1 MKTAG
6 TRSAMIALVM
16 VLGSLIG
23 ASSAFAADLH
33 VETTGADSGVCGPLG
48 DPCATIAQATTNA
61 LSGDRVLIG
70 TGTFAQSASINPG
83 TKSLEYEGAGAS
95 NTIVTGNNATN
106 FPTSGLFTFRNT
118 GTTVAVR
125 DLQVTGFPGIGATGS
140 RFGIWIQPNPANP
153 ASAINATISDV
164 RFVGLTSPP
173 GGVFENA
180 VYAANN
186 NGTVT
191 IQNSE
196 ISDVMGNSV
205 LLENQRGA
213 ATVTGTTIT
222 KSTSNGSSA
231 IYDMLHQTG
240 ATNWDQT
247 GLHSFTNNTISTGA
261 AIAVIGGFTPT
272 NTLVADS
279 FPIGVTISGNEI
291 DTGSAS
297 TNAITLIN
305 AANDNT
311 GTAGQID
318 NAQITGNTISG
329 SSGGAGISLQGGIPD
344 ADITGNNIRNRAVG
358 VSLTRRTQSAAPNTT
373 WDHKPDGATIEAN
386 QIVDNTSGLTT
397 DPGVSVTANANGN
410 WWGCNAGPPVGAS
423 PVAGDCDSVSTFD
436 GAAITLAN
444 WIVLRITASPASAL
458 ASDGSATVTA
468 GFDQLNTGATA
479 PSVFPDGTLLPLTA
493 NGGSLLPLI
502 PSLTSS
508 LATSTFTSN
517 SGTGRSAT
525 ADFDHQ
531 SVTHTWDD
539 DTTAPVVTI
548 TSPTNGFETT
558 DASVDVFYTVTDF
571 GGGVTCDL
579 TDGDSV
585 PLAFGDNTITVSC
598 EDLAGNIG
606 TDSVTVTRLD
616 ATPPVVT
623 ITAPTNGTITASANV
638 TLQYAVTDDTATNCN
653 IADGASVS
661 LNAGANSITVVC
673 TDAFGNVG
681 FDSVAVI
688 RDNNPPVVTI
698 VSPLDGTI
706 TNLASVPLNFSVIND
721 YGSVSCDLV
730 DGAPVALSEGLNT
743 ITVSCTDAA
752 GNVGSDSI
760 DVTRDST
767 PPVLQIIAPLNGS
780 TTTAPST
787 TLEFTVTDSSAVV
800 CVPEDGDTVA
810 LAFGSNTIVVTC
822 TDAAGNVSTGSVSVT
837 RTSTVPPVVKITSPA
852 SGAIITASSV
862 ALAYEAASQDGTVS
876 CDPASGSSVPL
887 AVGTNT
893 LTVNCID
900 SFGNVAAASVTV
912 FRPDALPSC
921 ARSVVIT
928 SVMRTGTATRI
939 RGTARLRFA
948 GQRVSIQYQPTGKR
962 VIAKPRISADGSFS
976 VTVPRPA
983 SPDYTSN
990 KARYRATVGTSSS
1003 AWIKLTRRMNSSS
1016 VTYDG
1021 NGRLQI
1027 NGSVSLPL
1035 AKGQPLRVER
1045 SDACGKFRQIG
1056 WLSVDSN
1063 GNYGG
1068 TVPSGGGSETAV
1080 FIRLKT
1086 AVAKPS
1092 DRTFRFNT
1100 YSIVQPVV
1108 IDK

>member
-1 MKTAG
+1 MV
-6 TRSAMIALVM
+6 ALIM

-23 ASSAFAADLH
+23 ANTAFAADLH

-61 LSGDRVLIG
+61 ISGDRVLIG
-70 TGTFAQSASINPG
+70 TGTFTQTATINPG
-83 TKSLEYEGAGAS
+83 AKSIEYEGAGVS
-95 NTIVTGNNATN
+95 DTIVTANNATN
-106 FPTSGLFTFRNT
+106 FPASGLFSFRSA
-118 GTTVAVR
+118 GTTVALR

-153 ASAINATISDV
+153 ASAINATISNV
-164 RFVGLTSPP
+164 RFVGLSSPP
-173 GGVFENA
+173 AGVYENA

-186 NGTVT
+186 NGSLTIEDSEVT
-191 IQNSE
+191 
-196 ISDVMGNSV
+196 DVMGNSL

-222 KSTSNGSSA
+222 KATSNSSAA

-240 ATNWDQT
+240 ANNWDQT

-261 AIAVIGGFTPT
+261 GIAVIGGFTPT
-272 NTLVADS
+272 NTLIADS

-291 DTGSAS
+291 NTGTSSAS
-297 TNAITLIN
+297 AITLVN
-305 AANDNT
+305 AANDNV

-318 NAQITGNTISG
+318 NAQITGNTITAG
-329 SSGGAGISLQGGIPD
+329 SNPGIGINLQGGIPG
-344 ADITGNNIRNRAVG
+344 AVISGNNIRNRTVG
-358 VSLTRRTQSAAPNTT
+358 ISLTRRTQGAAPNTT
-373 WDHKPDGATIEAN
+373 WDHKPDGAVLTAN
-386 QIVDNTSGLTT
+386 QLVDNTSGLTT
-397 DPGVSVTANANGN
+397 DPGVAVTANANGN
-410 WWGCNAGPPVGAS
+410 WWGCNAGPPVGSS
-423 PVAGDCDSVSTFD
+423 PVVDDCDSVSTFD
-436 GAAITLAN
+436 SSAITLDN
-444 WIVLRITASPASAL
+444 WVVLRINAVPASAL
-458 ASDGSATVTA
+458 ASFGNAAVTA
-468 GFDQLNTGATA
+468 GFDQLNTGAAA
-479 PSVFPDGTLLPLTA
+479 PAVFADGTLLPLSA
-493 NGGSLLPLI
+493 NGGSLSPLI
-502 PSLTSS
+502 PSLSS
-508 LATSTFTSN
+508 SIATSTFTSN

-525 ADFDHQ
+525 AAFDHQ

-548 TSPTNGFETT
+548 TAPTDGTETS
-558 DASVDVFYTVTDF
+558 DSSVDVFYTVTDF

-579 TDGDSV
+579 GDGDSV

-623 ITAPTNGTITASANV
+623 ITAPTNGTITASASV
-638 TLQYAVTDDTATNCN
+638 TLQYTVTDDTATNCN
-653 IADGASVS
+653 LADGASVP
-661 LNAGANSITVVC
+661 LAAGSNSIAVVC

-681 FDSVAVI
+681 FDSVSVI

-698 VSPLDGTI
+698 LSPLDGAI
-706 TNLASVPLNFSVIND
+706 TNAASVPLNFSVIND

-730 DGAPVALSEGLNT
+730 DGAPVPLNNGPNT

-752 GNVGSDSI
+752 GNVGSDSVN
-760 DVTRDST
+760 VTRDSDA
-767 PPVLQIIAPLNGS
+767 PVLQITAPANGS
-780 TTTAPST
+780 TTTAAST
-787 TLEFTVTDSSAVV
+787 TIEFTVTDATAVV
-800 CVPEDGDTVA
+800 CSPQTGDVVP
-810 LAFGSNTIVVTC
+810 LAFGSNTLVVTC
-822 TDAAGNVSTGSVSVT
+822 TDAAGNVSTGSVVVA
-837 RTSTVPPVVKITSPA
+837 RTSTVPPVVKITSPS
-852 SGAIITASSV
+852 SGAIISASSV
-862 ALAYEAASQDGTVS
+862 ALAFQAASQDGTVS
-876 CDPASGSSVPL
+876 CTPASGTSVPL

-893 LTVNCID
+893 LTVNCVD

-921 ARSVVIT
+921 ARNVVIT
-928 SVMRTGTATRI
+928 SVVRTGSATRI

-948 GQRVSIQYQPTGKR
+948 GERVSIQYQPTGKR

-976 VTVPRPA
+976 VTVRRPS

-990 KARYRATVGTSSS
+990 KARYRATVGTSTSS
-1003 AWIKLTRRMNSSS
+1003 WIKLTRRMGASS
-1016 VTYDG
+1016 VRYDG
-1021 NGRLQI
+1021 EGRLQI
-1027 NGSVSLPL
+1027 DGSVSLPHPT
-1035 AKGQPLRVER
+1035 GQPLRVER
-1045 SDACGKFRQIG
+1045 SDACGKYRQIG
-1056 WLSVDSN
+1056 WLPVDSD

-1092 DRTFRFNT
+1092 DRNYRFNT
-1100 YSIVQPVV
+1100 YSISQPVV
-1108 IDK
+1108 IDR